1 MRDCIL
7 DLCRQ
12 FAEGTAVFL
21 DIEQRVVAEAA
32 CAVVLAEQCALAFT
46 AHGER
51 FAVREHTR
59 DRAHKPAGTVFLIL
73 HIFQQKG
80 IAVLVRTLAVARG
93 VDTGSTVERI
103 HAQAAVVRESG
114 QTGELCGG
122 FCLDERVFLEGFAVF
137 LGFGGTLRQRDDFNA
152 EAAHDSGQLCQLFLV
167 MGSKYK
173 LHYRLSPIT
182 LACLRHSVRQPRL
195 PRPSSFRSSVS
206 VNGRPS
212 PVPCTSMNSPLEVIT
227 TLQSTMAW
235 LSSA

>member
-1 MRDCIL
+1 M
-7 DLCRQ
+7 
-12 FAEGTAVFL
+12 
-21 DIEQRVVAEAA
+21 
-32 CAVVLAEQCALAFT
+32 VLAEQFSFTFT

-59 DRAHKPAGTVFLIL
+59 DGAHETAGTVFLIL

-80 IAVLVRTLAVARG
+80 IAVLVRALAVARG
-93 VDTGSTVERI
+93 VNTGSTVQRI

-114 QTGELCGG
+114 QTGEFCGG
-122 FCLDERVFLEGFAVF
+122 FCLDDGVFLERFAVF
-137 LGFGGTLRQRDDFNA
+137 LGFGRILRQWNDFDA
-152 EAAHDSGQLCQLFLV
+152 EAAHDSGQLRQLFLV
-167 MGSKYK
+167 MGSKYE

-195 PRPSSFRSSVS
+195 PSPSSLRSSVS

-212 PVPCTSMNSPLEVIT
+212 PVPCTSMNSPLLVIT

>member
-7 DLCRQ
+7 DLCGQ

-21 DIEQRVVAEAA
+21 DIEQWVVSEAA
-32 CAVVLAEQCALAFT
+32 CAVVLVEQFSFTFT

-51 FAVREHTR
+51 FAVREHAR
-59 DRAHKPAGTVFLIL
+59 NGAHEPAGAVFLIL

-80 IAVLVRTLAVARG
+80 IAVLVRTLAVARR
-93 VDTGSTVERI
+93 VDTGSTVQRI

-122 FCLDERVFLEGFAVF
+122 FCLDDGVFLEGFAVF

-195 PRPSSFRSSVS
+195 PSPSSLRSSVS

-212 PVPCTSMNSPLEVIT
+212 PVPCTSMNSPLLVIT

>member
-21 DIEQRVVAEAA
+21 YIEQRVIAEAA
-32 CAVVLAEQCALAFT
+32 CAVVLTEQFSFT
-46 AHGER
+46 FTTHGER

-93 VDTGSTVERI
+93 VDTGSAVQRI
-103 HAQAAVVRESG
+103 HAQAAVVRESR
-114 QTGELCGG
+114 QTGECCGG
-122 FCLDERVFLEGFAVF
+122 FRLDHGVFLEGFAVF
-137 LGFGGTLRQRDDFNA
+137 LGFGRTLRQRNDFDA
-152 EAAHDSGQLCQLFLV
+152 EAAHDSGQLRQLFLV

-195 PRPSSFRSSVS
+195 PSPSSLRSSVS

-212 PVPCTSMNSPLEVIT
+212 PVPCTSMNSPLLVIT

>member
-80 IAVLVRTLAVARG
+80 VSLPETHSYSAP
-93 VDTGSTVERI
+93 
-103 HAQAAVVRESG
+103 
-114 QTGELCGG
+114 
-122 FCLDERVFLEGFAVF
+122 
-137 LGFGGTLRQRDDFNA
+137 
-152 EAAHDSGQLCQLFLV
+152 
-167 MGSKYK
+167 YK
-173 LHYRLSPIT
+173 PKNSMEPIYVPSNTHYP
-182 LACLRHSVRQPRL
+182 
-195 PRPSSFRSSVS
+195 
-206 VNGRPS
+206 
-212 PVPCTSMNSPLEVIT
+212 
-227 TLQSTMAW
+227 
-235 LSSA
+235 